1 MTPEFTKPV
10 IEVWAL
16 GGAAAGT
23 LALWAKL
30 AKEKRRVWLLSE
42 LFQKVMPQESKA
54 RYVIELALFVVIGA
68 FLSVAAVQPNSFPA
82 AITAGMA
89 WAGLV
94 SSKA

>member
-1 MTPEFTKPV
+1 MTAEFMKPV
-10 IEVWAL
+10 IEMWAL
-16 GGAAAGT
+16 GGASAGT

-30 AKEKRRVWLLSE
+30 AKEKRRVWLLSDF
-42 LFQKVMPQESKA
+42 FQRVMPRESKT
-54 RYVIELALFVVIGA
+54 RYVIELGLFVLIGA
-68 FLSVAAVQPNSFPA
+68 FLSVAAVQPSSFPA